1 MITDQQARRLRRLDV
16 QGVPKEQA
24 AIRTGMDPKTARTYR
39 RLGRL
44 PSEVKRMDREWLT
57 RPDAFADVWPQLE
70 EQLRLHPRLEAKTLL
85 ADLRRRFPG
94 RFSDRQL
101 RTLQRRSE
109 RGAGPPRAAR
119 ARVLPPRHNP
129 RTRWCRPTTRRRSV
143 AMTTDR
149 T

>member
-85 ADLRRRFPG
+85 ADLRPRFPS

-101 RTLQRRSE
+101 RTLQRRGA
-109 RGAGPPRAAR
+109 RGRGPGRAAPGGVFAPR
-119 ARVLPPRHNP
+119 PPP
-129 RTRWCRPTTRRRSV
+129 PP
-143 AMTTDR
+143 A
-149 T
+149 

>member
-101 RTLQRRSE
+101 RTLQRR
-109 RGAGPPRAAR
+109 AKQGPAEPEPGQGGVFSPVRHPAR
-119 ARVLPPRHNP
+119 LCGSPLTP
-129 RTRWCRPTTRRRSV
+129 RTRLWRPLH
-143 AMTTDR
+143 
-149 T
+149 